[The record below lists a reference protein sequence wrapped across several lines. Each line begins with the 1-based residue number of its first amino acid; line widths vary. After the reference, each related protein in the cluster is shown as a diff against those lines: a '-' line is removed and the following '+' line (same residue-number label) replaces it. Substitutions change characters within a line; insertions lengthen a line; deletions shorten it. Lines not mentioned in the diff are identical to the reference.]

1 MIVIYIIFALI
12 IIVFILS
19 SIAPKEYEASR
30 STQINKPVEEVYDY
44 LRFVKNQNN
53 WAKWNR
59 IDPDMEHKYTGE
71 DGTVGFESYWNSQDK
86 RVGEG
91 KQTISRLIENERID
105 TLLEFI
111 RPFKSRSD
119 AYLTTEK
126 VDENT
131 TLVTWGFTGRMNP
144 PMNVMLLFMNMDK
157 QIGADFEEGLS
168 TLKDILEN
176 G

>member
-1 MIVIYIIFALI
+1 MTLIYIIVALI
-12 IIVFILS
+12 FIVFILS
-19 SIAPKEYEASR
+19 SIAPKNYEANR
-30 STQINKPVEEVYDY
+30 SIQINKPVEIVYTY
-44 LRFVKNQNN
+44 LKHLKNQDN

-59 IDPDMEHKYTGE
+59 IDPEMEKKYSGE

-91 KQTISRLIENERID
+91 KQTISHLVENERVD

-111 RPFKSRSD
+111 RPFKSKSD

-126 VDENT
+126 IDANS

-144 PMNVMLLFMNMDK
+144 PMNILLLFMNMDK
-157 QIGADFEEGLS
+157 QIGADFEEGLEK
-168 TLKDILEN
+168 LKEILEN